1 MSFCGRCQR
10 KIEKDE
16 SESLLT
22 FTNLIKR
29 DTRTTQLCERCS
41 MGFIE
46 WFSSGNYIQKQINA
60 EEAKNAKSGH
70 PVFIRLRKYFISL
83 F

>member
-60 EEAKNAKSGH
+60 EEAKETKWNTNTSNKQ
-70 PVFIRLRKYFISL
+70 
-83 F
+83 

>member
-10 KIEKDE
+10 KIKKDE

-60 EEAKNAKSGH
+60 EEAKETKWNTNTSNKQ
-70 PVFIRLRKYFISL
+70 
-83 F
+83 